1 MLGMLLYHDLL
12 WWWQVVKAS
21 PHLTSEE
28 QYIIGFIAVNAI
40 KMYLCIYADVGIL
53 IYCYTVVKI

>member
-1 MLGMLLYHDLL
+1 M
-12 WWWQVVKAS
+12 KAS

-40 KMYLCIYADVGIL
+40 KMYLCIYADVVIL
-53 IYCYTVVKI
+53 IDCYTVVKI